1 MLKGLR
7 FLIYTFMDKQLLDAL
22 NNLSESLEMIAQA
35 LDKKGTSNTTT
46 TNALQSGD
54 FSKQLTEINVSL
66 KSIKSDTTKILAQ
79 QNTILSMQKKK
90 ENDKK
95 TGLFEESD
103 NPEKEGQIKKGITT
117 ILLIA
122 VAVLAIGLAFKIV
135 GKIDFLSVVGLSLA
149 VVLMAIA
156 FEKIAKLN
164 LSTKQA
170 FNTSLVI
177 VMMAVAITMAS
188 WIMAFIK
195 PIGFT
200 QLLTAVLIAAMFAVL
215 SNYLENIF
223 IASIIFGKLNVSPFQ
238 LVKSLV
244 AISLAI
250 TASSF
255 ILAFIKP
262 MTLGQ
267 SITAILI
274 AAMFAVISFNLH
286 KIALGVVLF
295 QSLNIST
302 FELVKVLVG
311 IALAITASSFI
322 LAFIKPMSFGQAI
335 TGILIAAMFAVIAF
349 NMDKIAIGVVV
360 FKRTGV
366 KATDLLLVLVGI
378 ATAITVSSWVLSY
391 VQPIGFWQ
399 FLTVLGIALVFA
411 LMSYFM
417 DKLAIGIVVIE
428 RFLGPG
434 KVYLIPLVLVALAT
448 AIALSSII
456 LQNTVDLPFMLI
468 LKILLLG
475 ATLAIVTLLMTPA
488 VMLMGK
494 MKITDLALGV
504 VGVILIAGAIAISS
518 HILSLGNYDIYP
530 DWKWSLG
537 VGLSLIAFG
546 GAALVLGA
554 LIMETG
560 GLGLAALALGA
571 VAVLL
576 VAGTI
581 VATSHVLGLGKYD
594 KYPDWKWSFGVGLSM
609 TAFGLAM
616 VGLGSFIL
624 LSGGLGLA
632 ALELGAVA
640 VLLVAGTI
648 VATSYILG
656 LGKYDKFP
664 SYEWSFSVG
673 LSMTAFGL
681 AMGGLGTFI
690 LGTLGLGMVAL
701 IAGGEAVLLIAK
713 TIVDTSFILRKG
725 NYTGGPTKAWAE
737 GIALALGAFSPVY
750 AMLAANKIM
759 SLFGGGVGP
768 EDFAKAIR
776 TVSIGIVDAATY
788 FAGVKVAFKNGPTK
802 EWAEGVGTAISA
814 FSPVYAALMDTG
826 FFGSNVSAE
835 DMKSAILTISDGI
848 IAAAEKFGT
857 NIAKFDL
864 TKVPSKEWGKN
875 VGASLQAFV
884 PIFEFMKGSGFWKS
898 NKGAVDDMVYGI
910 SAISSAI
917 VSVAQLFASVDKKI
931 WNSYPSDAWI
941 KGVNSSVSGFIKIV
955 ELAGDVKLNEIIK
968 TNILALSMLGV
979 AKTLA
984 IGNKYFSKTINPKYM
999 SNLLR
1004 NFRGFIEITKISGDA
1019 EMAQILKT
1027 RIVASSMLGVAKT
1040 LATGNKYFSKT
1051 IDPNYMSN
1059 LSKNIL
1065 DYVNLSNSITGMG
1078 MLGGVKSL
1086 LGLDPISQAARGM
1099 VKIAGAYDKLANA
1112 LKKFGGALDSID
1124 GTKVNLIRRLTGNL
1138 AVLAALNQNSF
1149 EDMMQTLE
1157 DKASVFSKLLDIE
1170 QDEKSKRPSVGDKK
1184 EDLVAKK
1191 GAVVKPK
1198 SKYGDTPQQLDV
1210 IIGLLSNINQSTSG
1224 VDEYITSKGISTANA
1239 QQQNQ

>member
-66 KSIKSDTTKILAQ
+66 KSIKSDTTKILDQ

-95 TGLFEESD
+95 TGLFEESED
-103 NPEKEGQIKKGITT
+103 PKKEGQIKKGVTT

-122 VAVLAIGLAFKIV
+122 VAVLAIGLAFKLV

-164 LSTKQA
+164 LSIKEA
-170 FNTSLVI
+170 FNASLVI

-188 WIMAFIK
+188 WIMAFIE

-238 LVKSLV
+238 LVKTLV
-244 AISLAI
+244 AISTAI
-250 TASSF
+250 TASSWVLSF
-255 ILAFIKP
+255 IMP
-262 MTLGQ
+262 MSFAQ
-267 SITAILI
+267 AMTAILI
-274 AAMFAVISFNLH
+274 AAMFSVISYNLH

-295 QSLNIST
+295 NEMNISP
-302 FELVKVLVG
+302 FELVKVLLG

-335 TGILIAAMFAVIAF
+335 TGILIAAMFAVVAF
-349 NMDKIAIGVVV
+349 NMDKIAIGVVA

-378 ATAITVSSWVLSY
+378 ATAITVSSWILSF

-417 DKLAIGIVVIE
+417 TDLAIGITIIE
-428 RFLGPG
+428 KYLGPG
-434 KVYLIPLVLVALAT
+434 KVYLIPLVLVAIAT

-456 LQNTVDLPFMLI
+456 LQGTADLPFMLI

-494 MKITDLALGV
+494 MPIADLALGV
-504 VGVILIAGAIAISS
+504 IGVIMIAAAIAVSS
-518 HILSLGNYDIYP
+518 HILALGNYDKYP
-530 DWKWSLG
+530 SWKWALG

-560 GLGLAALALGA
+560 GLGLAALAIGA
-571 VAVLL
+571 VAVML

-581 VATSHVLGLGKYD
+581 VATSH
-594 KYPDWKWSFGVGLSM
+594 
-609 TAFGLAM
+609 
-616 VGLGSFIL
+616 
-624 LSGGLGLA
+624 
-632 ALELGAVA
+632 
-640 VLLVAGTI
+640 
-648 VATSYILG
+648 ILG

-664 SYEWSFSVG
+664 SYEWSLSVG

-776 TVSIGIVDAATY
+776 TVSRGIVDAALY
-788 FAGVKVAFKNGPTK
+788 FAGVKVAFKNGPSK

-864 TKVPSKEWGKN
+864 TKVPSKEWGEN
-875 VGASLQAFV
+875 VGASLQAFA

-898 NKGAVDDMVYGI
+898 NKSAVNDMVYGI
-910 SAISSAI
+910 GAVSLAI
-917 VSVAQLFASVDKKI
+917 VGVAQLFALVDKAV
-931 WNSYPSDAWI
+931 WNSYPTQKWI
-941 KGVNSSVSGFIKIV
+941 DGVNSSISGFIDISKIV
-955 ELAGDVKLNEIIK
+955 ANAKLNQIVK
-968 TNILALSMLGV
+968 TNIVALSMLGV

-984 IGNKYFSKTINPKYM
+984 SGSKYFSK
-999 SNLLR
+999 S
-1004 NFRGFIEITKISGDA
+1004 
-1019 EMAQILKT
+1019 
-1027 RIVASSMLGVAKT
+1027 
-1040 LATGNKYFSKT
+1040 

-1059 LSKNIL
+1059 VSKNIL

-1078 MLGGVKSL
+1078 MLSGVKSL
-1086 LGLDPISQAARGM
+1086 IGMDPISQAARGM
-1099 VKIAGAYDKLANA
+1099 VKIAGAYDKLATA
-1112 LKKFGGALDSID
+1112 LKKFGGALQSID

-1138 AVLAALNQNSF
+1138 AVLAALNQNAF

-1157 DKASVFSKLLDIE
+1157 DKASVFSKLLDV
-1170 QDEKSKRPSVGDKK
+1170 DNEKTKRPSVGDKK
-1184 EDLVAKK
+1184 E
-1191 GAVVKPK
+1191 GAVVTKGGTAKPK
-1198 SKYGDTPQQLDV
+1198 SKYGDTHQQLDV
-1210 IIGLLSNINQSTSG
+1210 IIGLLSKIDQSTSG
-1224 VDEYITSKGISTANA
+1224 VDEYIESKGRSTASA
-1239 QQQNQ
+1239 DQKSQ

>member
-66 KSIKSDTTKILAQ
+66 KSIKSDTTKILDQ

-95 TGLFEESD
+95 TGLFEESED
-103 NPEKEGQIKKGITT
+103 PKKEGQIKKGVTT

-122 VAVLAIGLAFKIV
+122 VAVLAIGLAFKLV

-164 LSTKQA
+164 LSTKEA
-170 FNTSLVI
+170 FNSSLVI

-188 WIMAFIK
+188 WIMAFIE

-223 IASIIFGKLNVSPFQ
+223 IASIIFKKLDVSPFQ
-238 LVKSLV
+238 LVKTLV
-244 AISLAI
+244 AISTAI
-250 TASSF
+250 TASSWVLSF
-255 ILAFIKP
+255 IMP
-262 MTLGQ
+262 MSFAQ
-267 SITAILI
+267 AMTAILI
-274 AAMFAVISFNLH
+274 AAMFSVISYNLH

-295 QSLNIST
+295 NEMNISP
-302 FELVKVLVG
+302 FELVKVLLG

-322 LAFIKPMSFGQAI
+322 LTFIKPMSFGQAI
-335 TGILIAAMFAVIAF
+335 TGILIAAMFAVVAF
-349 NMDKIAIGVVV
+349 NMDKIAIGVVA
-360 FKRTGV
+360 FKKTGV

-378 ATAITVSSWVLSY
+378 ATAITVSSWILSF

-417 DKLAIGIVVIE
+417 EDLAIGITIIE
-428 RFLGPG
+428 KFLGKG
-434 KVYLIPLVLVALAT
+434 KIYLIPLVLVALAT
-448 AIALSSII
+448 AIALSSIV

-494 MKITDLALGV
+494 MPIADLALGV
-504 VGVILIAGAIAISS
+504 IGVIMIAAAIAVSS
-518 HILSLGNYDIYP
+518 HILALGNYAKYP
-530 DWKWSLG
+530 DWKWALG

-560 GLGLAALALGA
+560 GLGLAALAIGA
-571 VAVLL
+571 VAVML

-581 VATSHVLGLGKYD
+581 VATSH
-594 KYPDWKWSFGVGLSM
+594 
-609 TAFGLAM
+609 
-616 VGLGSFIL
+616 
-624 LSGGLGLA
+624 
-632 ALELGAVA
+632 
-640 VLLVAGTI
+640 
-648 VATSYILG
+648 ILG

-701 IAGGEAVLLIAK
+701 VVGGEAVLLIAQA
-713 TIVDTSFILRKG
+713 IVDTSFILAKG
-725 NYTGGPTKAWAE
+725 NYKDGPTKAWAE
-737 GIALALGAFSPVY
+737 GISLALGAFAPVY
-750 AMLAANKIM
+750 KMLTTGGIM
-759 SLFGGGVGP
+759 DAIFGSGP
-768 EDFAKAIR
+768 TPEQFSEAII
-776 TVSIGIVDAATY
+776 TVSKGIISAADF
-788 FAGVKVAFKNGPTK
+788 FAGTKSFKNGPTK
-802 EWAEGVGTAISA
+802 EWAEGVGTAIGA
-814 FSPVYAALMDTG
+814 FAPVYAALMDTG

-848 IAAAEKFGT
+848 IAAADKFGT

-864 TKVPSKEWGKN
+864 SKVPSKEWGEN
-875 VGASLQAFV
+875 VGASLQAFA
-884 PIFEFMKGSGFWKS
+884 PIFEFMKGSGWWKS
-898 NKGAVDDMVYGI
+898 NEDAVDDMVYGI
-910 SAISSAI
+910 GAISLAI
-917 VSVAQLFASVDKKI
+917 VGVAQLFAFVDKAV
-931 WNSYPSDAWI
+931 WNSYPTQKWI
-941 KGVNSSVSGFIKIV
+941 NGVNSSISGFIDISKIV
-955 ELAGDVKLNEIIK
+955 ADAKLNQIVK
-968 TNILALSMLGV
+968 TNIVALSMLGV

-984 IGNKYFSKTINPKYM
+984 SGSKYFSK
-999 SNLLR
+999 S
-1004 NFRGFIEITKISGDA
+1004 
-1019 EMAQILKT
+1019 
-1027 RIVASSMLGVAKT
+1027 
-1040 LATGNKYFSKT
+1040 

-1059 LSKNIL
+1059 ISKNIL

-1078 MLGGVKSL
+1078 MLSGVKSL
-1086 LGLDPISQAARGM
+1086 IGMDPISQAASGM
-1099 VKIAGAYDKLANA
+1099 VKIAGAYDKLATA
-1112 LKKFGGALDSID
+1112 LKKFGGALQSID

-1138 AVLAALNQNSF
+1138 AVLAALNQNAF

-1157 DKASVFSKLLDIE
+1157 NKASVFSKLLDV
-1170 QDEKSKRPSVGDKK
+1170 DNEKTKRPSVGDKK
-1184 EDLVAKK
+1184 EGVVATK
-1191 GAVVKPK
+1191 GGQVKPK
-1198 SKYGDTPQQLDV
+1198 SKYGDTHQQLDV
-1210 IIGLLSNINQSTSG
+1210 IIGLLSKIDQSTSG
-1224 VDEYITSKGISTANA
+1224 VDEYIESKGRSTASA
-1239 QQQNQ
+1239 DQKSQ

>member
-103 NPEKEGQIKKGITT
+103 DPKKEGQIKKGVTT

-122 VAVLAIGLAFKIV
+122 VAVLAIGLAFKLV

-164 LSTKQA
+164 LSIKEA
-170 FNTSLVI
+170 FNASLVI

-188 WIMAFIK
+188 WIMAFIE

-223 IASIIFGKLNVSPFQ
+223 IASIIFKKLNVSPFQ
-238 LVKSLV
+238 LVKTLV

-349 NMDKIAIGVVV
+349 NMDKIAIGVIA

-378 ATAITVSSWVLSY
+378 ATAITVSSWILSY

-417 DKLAIGIVVIE
+417 DKLAIGIVAIE
-428 RFLGPG
+428 RFLGKG
-434 KVYLIPLVLVALAT
+434 KIYLIPLVLVAIAT

-488 VMLMGK
+488 VILMGK
-494 MKITDLALGV
+494 MPIADLALGV
-504 VGVILIAGAIAISS
+504 IGVIMIAAAIAVSS
-518 HILSLGNYDIYP
+518 HILALGKYDKYP
-530 DWKWSLG
+530 SWKWALG

-560 GLGLAALALGA
+560 GLGLAALAIGA
-571 VAVLL
+571 VAVML
-576 VAGTI
+576 VA
-581 VATSHVLGLGKYD
+581 A
-594 KYPDWKWSFGVGLSM
+594 
-609 TAFGLAM
+609 
-616 VGLGSFIL
+616 
-624 LSGGLGLA
+624 
-632 ALELGAVA
+632 
-640 VLLVAGTI
+640 TI

-690 LGTLGLGMVAL
+690 LGTLGLGMIAL

-750 AMLAANKIM
+750 AMLVANKLM
-759 SLFGGGVGP
+759 SLLGGGIGP

-776 TVSIGIVDAATY
+776 TVSQGIVDAALY
-788 FAGVKVAFKNGPTK
+788 FAGVKVAFKNGPSK

-814 FSPVYAALMDTG
+814 FSPVYAALMDNG

-864 TKVPSKEWGKN
+864 SKVPSKEWGEN
-875 VGASLQAFV
+875 VGASLQAFA
-884 PIFEFMKGSGFWKS
+884 PIFEFMKGSGWWKS
-898 NKGAVDDMVYGI
+898 NSDAVDDMVYGI
-910 SAISSAI
+910 SAVSLSI
-917 VSVAQLFASVDKKI
+917 VGVASLFAMVDKKVWNFYPPEKWI
-931 WNSYPSDAWI
+931 NGVKSSISGYIDIIEITSNTKLNQIAKINIIATSMIAVAAIFDLISKSAWNSYPPKKWI
-941 KGVNSSVSGFIKIV
+941 DGTKSSISGYVDIVEIVSGAKLLKI
-955 ELAGDVKLNEIIK
+955 AK
-968 TNILALSMLGV
+968 TNIVALSMVGV

-984 IGNKYFSKTINPKYM
+984 
-999 SNLLR
+999 
-1004 NFRGFIEITKISGDA
+1004 SG
-1019 EMAQILKT
+1019 
-1027 RIVASSMLGVAKT
+1027 S
-1040 LATGNKYFSKT
+1040 KYFSKT

-1059 LSKNIL
+1059 VSKNVL
-1065 DYVNLSNSITGMG
+1065 DYVNLANSITGMG
-1078 MLGGVKSL
+1078 MLSGVKSL
-1086 LGLDPISQAARGM
+1086 IGMDPISQAARGM
-1099 VKIAGAYDKLANA
+1099 VKIAGAYDKLATA
-1112 LKKFGGALDSID
+1112 LKKFGGALQSID
-1124 GTKVNLIRRLTGNL
+1124 GNKVNLIRRLTGNL
-1138 AVLAALNQNSF
+1138 AVLAALNQNAF

-1157 DKASVFSKLLDIE
+1157 DKASVFSKLLEVDN
-1170 QDEKSKRPSVGDKK
+1170 EKTKRPSVGDKK
-1184 EDLVAKK
+1184 EGVVATK
-1191 GAVVKPK
+1191 GGVGKPK
-1198 SKYGDTPQQLDV
+1198 SKYGDTHQQLDV
-1210 IIGLLSNINQSTSG
+1210 IIGLLSKIDQSTSG
-1224 VDEYITSKGISTANA
+1224 VDEYIESKGRSTASA
-1239 QQQNQ
+1239 EQKSQ

>member
-22 NNLSESLEMIAQA
+22 NNLSESLEMIAKA
-35 LDKKGTSNTTT
+35 LDKKGSSNTTT

-90 ENDKK
+90 DNDKK

-103 NPEKEGQIKKGITT
+103 DPKKEGQIKKGVTT

-122 VAVLAIGLAFKIV
+122 VAVLAIGLAFKII
-135 GKIDFLSVVGLSLA
+135 GNIDFLSVVGLSLA

-164 LSTKQA
+164 LSTKEA
-170 FNTSLVI
+170 FNSSLVI

-188 WIMAFIK
+188 WIMAFIE

-223 IASIIFGKLNVSPFQ
+223 IASIIFKKLDVSPFQ
-238 LVKSLV
+238 LVKTLV
-244 AISLAI
+244 AISTAI
-250 TASSF
+250 TASSWVLSF
-255 ILAFIKP
+255 IMP
-262 MTLGQ
+262 MSFAQ
-267 SITAILI
+267 AMTAILI
-274 AAMFAVISFNLH
+274 AAMFSVISYNLH

-295 QSLNIST
+295 NEMNISP
-302 FELVKVLVG
+302 FELVKVLLG

-322 LAFIKPMSFGQAI
+322 LTFIKPMSFGQAI
-335 TGILIAAMFAVIAF
+335 TGILIAAMFAVVAF
-349 NMDKIAIGVVV
+349 NMDKIAIGVVA
-360 FKRTGV
+360 FKKTGV

-378 ATAITVSSWVLSY
+378 ATAITVSSWILSF

-417 DKLAIGIVVIE
+417 EDLAIGITIIE
-428 RFLGPG
+428 KFLGKG
-434 KVYLIPLVLVALAT
+434 KIYLIPLVLVALAT
-448 AIALSSII
+448 AIALSSIV

-488 VMLMGK
+488 VILMGK
-494 MKITDLALGV
+494 MPIADLALGV
-504 VGVILIAGAIAISS
+504 IGVIMIAAAIAVSS
-518 HILSLGNYDIYP
+518 HILALGNYTKYP
-530 DWKWSLG
+530 DWKWALG

-560 GLGLAALALGA
+560 GLGLAALAIGA
-571 VAVLL
+571 VAVML

-581 VATSHVLGLGKYD
+581 VATSH
-594 KYPDWKWSFGVGLSM
+594 
-609 TAFGLAM
+609 
-616 VGLGSFIL
+616 
-624 LSGGLGLA
+624 
-632 ALELGAVA
+632 
-640 VLLVAGTI
+640 
-648 VATSYILG
+648 ILG

-701 IAGGEAVLLIAK
+701 VAGGEAVLLIAQA
-713 TIVDTSFILRKG
+713 IVDTSFILAKG
-725 NYTGGPTKAWAE
+725 NYKDGPTKAWAE
-737 GIALALGAFSPVY
+737 GIGLALGAFAPVY
-750 AMLAANKIM
+750 KMLTTGGIM
-759 SLFGGGVGP
+759 DAIFGSGP
-768 EDFAKAIR
+768 TPEQFSEAII
-776 TVSIGIVDAATY
+776 TVSKGIISAADF
-788 FAGVKVAFKNGPTK
+788 FAGTKSFKNGPTK
-802 EWAEGVGTAISA
+802 EWAEGVGTAIGA
-814 FSPVYAALMDTG
+814 FAPVYAALMDTG

-848 IAAAEKFGT
+848 IAAADKFGT

-864 TKVPSKEWGKN
+864 SKVPSREWGEN
-875 VGASLQAFV
+875 VGASLQAFA
-884 PIFEFMKGSGFWKS
+884 PIFEFMKGSGWWKS
-898 NKGAVDDMVYGI
+898 NEDAVDDMVYGI
-910 SAISSAI
+910 GAISLAI
-917 VSVAQLFASVDKKI
+917 VGVAQLFAFVDKAV
-931 WNSYPSDAWI
+931 WNSYPTQKWI
-941 KGVNSSVSGFIKIV
+941 NGVNSSISGFIDISKIV
-955 ELAGDVKLNEIIK
+955 ADAKLNQIVK
-968 TNILALSMLGV
+968 TNIVALSMLGV

-984 IGNKYFSKTINPKYM
+984 SGSKYFSK
-999 SNLLR
+999 S
-1004 NFRGFIEITKISGDA
+1004 
-1019 EMAQILKT
+1019 
-1027 RIVASSMLGVAKT
+1027 
-1040 LATGNKYFSKT
+1040 

-1059 LSKNIL
+1059 ISKNIL

-1078 MLGGVKSL
+1078 MLSGVKSL
-1086 LGLDPISQAARGM
+1086 IGMDPISQAARGM
-1099 VKIAGAYDKLANA
+1099 VKIAGAYDKLATA
-1112 LKKFGGALDSID
+1112 LKKFGGALQSID

-1138 AVLAALNQNSF
+1138 AVLAALNQNAF

-1157 DKASVFSKLLDIE
+1157 DKASVFSKLLDV
-1170 QDEKSKRPSVGDKK
+1170 DNEKTKRPSVGDKK
-1184 EDLVAKK
+1184 EGVVATK
-1191 GAVVKPK
+1191 GGQVKPK
-1198 SKYGDTPQQLDV
+1198 SKYGDTHQQLDV
-1210 IIGLLSNINQSTSG
+1210 IIGLLSKIDQSTSG
-1224 VDEYITSKGISTANA
+1224 VDEYIESKGRSTASA
-1239 QQQNQ
+1239 DQKSQ